1 MSSTPKHELM
11 IQFARVAKALAHE
24 HRLEILECLGQG
36 QRNVEALAERCGLP
50 IANMSQ
56 HLQHLRRAGLVTTC
70 REGKYVLYRLADD
83 EVITLLSALQRVAER
98 NLAEVQQLVDQFL
111 NRRDSLEPIAAGE
124 LLQRLHNETVTVL
137 DVRPADE
144 FAQGHLPGAI
154 NIPLTELEAR
164 LKDLPVDL
172 EVVAYCRGPYC
183 VLAFD
188 AVALI
193 RKKGLSARRLAAG
206 FPEWKAAGLPT
217 QQSLQETS

>member
-24 HRLEILECLGQG
+24 HRLEILECLAQG
-36 QRNVEALAERCGLP
+36 QRSVEALAERCGLP

-56 HLQHLRRAGLVTTC
+56 HLQHLRRAGLVTTS
-70 REGKYVLYRLADD
+70 REGKYVFYRLADD
-83 EVITLLSALQRVAER
+83 EVIMLLSSLQRVAER
-98 NLAEVQQLVDQFL
+98 NLAEVQQIVDQFL
-111 NRRDSLEPIAAGE
+111 HRRDSLEPIIAEE
-124 LLQRLHNETVTVL
+124 LLQRLQEASVTLL

-154 NIPLTELEAR
+154 NIPLAELESR
-164 LKDLPVDL
+164 LQDLPADR

-183 VLAFD
+183 VLAFE
-188 AVALI
+188 AVALM
-193 RKKGLSARRLAAG
+193 RKKGLFARRLEAG

-217 QQSLQETS
+217 QH